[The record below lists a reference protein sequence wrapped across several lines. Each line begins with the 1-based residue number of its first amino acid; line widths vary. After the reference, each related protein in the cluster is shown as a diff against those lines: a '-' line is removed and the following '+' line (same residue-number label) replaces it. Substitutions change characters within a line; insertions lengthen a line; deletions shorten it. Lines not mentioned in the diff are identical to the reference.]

1 MPSRF
6 KRDGIFISMSQ
17 FIFNSKRLLFRQF
30 TIDDAVLIHEL
41 NSDPLVLKYVHELP
55 STPER
60 ALERLQNSI
69 LLHYLQY
76 GYGRWA
82 VALKETNDFI
92 GWCGLKF
99 RPERN
104 ETDLGYRF
112 IPSCWGKGYATEAA
126 IACLN
131 YGFNQL
137 QLNRITA
144 TAHIENIASLR
155 ILEKCGMVYLRDEE
169 VDGCPVK
176 SFERVRGER

>member
-1 MPSRF
+1 
-6 KRDGIFISMSQ
+6 MSQ
-17 FIFNSKRLLFRQF
+17 FIFDSERLVFRQF
-30 TIDDAVLIHEL
+30 TIDDAALIHQL

-60 ALERLQNSI
+60 ALERLHNSI
-69 LLHYLQY
+69 LPHYLQY

-82 VALKETNDFI
+82 VELKATNEFI

-112 IPSCWGKGYATEAA
+112 IPSCWGKSYATEAA
-126 IACLN
+126 IACLD
-131 YGFNQL
+131 YGFYHL
-137 QLNRITA
+137 QLIRITA
-144 TAHIENIASLR
+144 TAHKENIASLR
-155 ILEKCGMVYLRDEE
+155 ILEKCGMRYLRDEE

-176 SFERVRGER
+176 SFERVRRER

>member
-1 MPSRF
+1 MPSRL
-6 KRDGIFISMSQ
+6 KRDGFFIVMNQ
-17 FIFNSKRLLFRQF
+17 LIFNTERLLFRMF
-30 TIDDAVLIHEL
+30 HMEDAALIHHL

-60 ALERLQNSI
+60 AFERLQNSI
-69 LLHYLQY
+69 LPHYRQY

-82 VALKETNDFI
+82 VELKATNDFI

-112 IPSCWGKGYATEAA
+112 IPSYWGKGYAFEAA
-126 IACLN
+126 NACLD
-131 YGFNQL
+131 YGFNHL

-144 TAHIENIASLR
+144 TAHVENIASLR
-155 ILEKCGMVYLRDEE
+155 IIEKCGMQYIRDEI
-169 VDGCPVK
+169 VDHCPVK
-176 SFERVRGER
+176 SFEKRRSFS

>member
-1 MPSRF
+1 M
-6 KRDGIFISMSQ
+6 
-17 FIFNSKRLLFRQF
+17 FREF
-30 TIDDAVLIHEL
+30 RMDDAALIHHL

-69 LLHYLQY
+69 LPHYNLY

-82 VALKETNDFI
+82 VQLKESNDFI

-99 RPERN
+99 RPERK

-112 IPSCWGKGYATEAA
+112 IPSYWGKGYAFEAA
-126 IACLN
+126 HACLA
-131 YGFNQL
+131 YGFNHL

-144 TAHIENIASLR
+144 TAHIENTASLR
-155 ILEKCGMVYLRDEE
+155 ILEKCGMQYLRDEV
-169 VDGCPVK
+169 VDNCPVK
-176 SFERVRGER
+176 SFEKVRS

>member
-6 KRDGIFISMSQ
+6 KRDGIFIFMHQVVFS
-17 FIFNSKRLLFRQF
+17 SKRLLFRQF
-30 TIDDAVLIHEL
+30 TIDDAALIHHM
-41 NSDPLVLKYVHELP
+41 NNDSLVLKYVHELP

-69 LLHYLQY
+69 LTHYQQY

-82 VALKETNDFI
+82 VQLKGSNDFI

-112 IPSCWGKGYATEAA
+112 IPSYWGKGYATEAA
-126 IACLN
+126 IACLD
-131 YGFNQL
+131 YGFSHL

-144 TAHIENIASLR
+144 TAHIENTASLR
-155 ILEKCGMVYLRDEE
+155 IIEKCGMQYLRDEE
-169 VDGCPVK
+169 VDCCPVK
-176 SFERVRGER
+176 SFESVRREK

>member
-6 KRDGIFISMSQ
+6 KWGGIFISMSQ
-17 FIFNSKRLLFRQF
+17 FIFHSERLLFRQF
-30 TIDDAVLIHEL
+30 TIDDAALIHQL

-60 ALERLQNSI
+60 ALERLQQSI
-69 LLHYLQY
+69 LPHYLQY

-82 VALKETNDFI
+82 VALKESNDFI

-112 IPSCWGKGYATEAA
+112 TASSWGKGYATEAA
-126 IACLN
+126 IACLD
-131 YGFNQL
+131 YGFNHL

-144 TAHIENIASLR
+144 TAHVENIASLR
-155 ILEKCGMVYLRDEE
+155 ILEKCGMQYLRDEE
-169 VDGCPVK
+169 VDSCPVK
-176 SFERVRGER
+176 SFEGVRK